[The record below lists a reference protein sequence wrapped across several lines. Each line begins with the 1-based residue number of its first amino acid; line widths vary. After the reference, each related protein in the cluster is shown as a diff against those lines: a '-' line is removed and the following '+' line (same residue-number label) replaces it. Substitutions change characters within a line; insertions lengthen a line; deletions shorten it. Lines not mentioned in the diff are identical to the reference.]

1 MGINYNKIPASNKKW
16 GGIMCLYLSLNE
28 RAVCYYYYKSEFNFY
43 EEVSY
48 VLCSK
53 IESLKSTFTL
63 PPESLDSKL
72 LKNEYKK

>member
-1 MGINYNKIPASNKKW
+1 MIFY
-16 GGIMCLYLSLNE
+16 
-28 RAVCYYYYKSEFNFY
+28 CYYYYKSEFNFY

-72 LKNEYKK
+72 LKNEYKNKS

>member
-1 MGINYNKIPASNKKW
+1 MIF
-16 GGIMCLYLSLNE
+16 L
-28 RAVCYYYYKSEFNFY
+28 CYYYYKSEFNFY

-72 LKNEYKK
+72 LKMNIKISRKINLRLIRGSWGIRTPGTVTRTSV